1 MRLTLSPD
9 LRAVRFHGLWAWLS
23 PTWQHIDRGPAA
35 IWMRRVGR
43 YVQTAALVVLVT
55 FLAAK
60 LHAIGWSELWHALP
74 RHAAFYMV
82 LLMAYAVLPLSDAL
96 IYRNVWSLPLQA
108 LPLFFRKRVYNE
120 ALFDYSGEALFWA
133 WVRRKFSESRRR
145 RALFSV
151 VRDVNL
157 LSGLVSNTATLV
169 LVMALFRAGVG
180 DFPEIP
186 LWAVAAGALLPTGV
200 MLAILF
206 ARFFCLAGREA
217 LQVGALQ
224 SARLVTTLTLQAT
237 LWAIALP
244 DVPFERWLIVLAA
257 QMVVTRLPFLP
268 NRELLMSGVVI
279 ALAPVIGA
287 TEVQI
292 ASTAIAIAALNL
304 ILHGLVLAVTGW
316 RPVPAEP
323 VPVTT
328 KGLQ

>member
-1 MRLTLSPD
+1 
-9 LRAVRFHGLWAWLS
+9 
-23 PTWQHIDRGPAA
+23 
-35 IWMRRVGR
+35 MRRVGR

-74 RHAAFYMV
+74 RHAAFYVV
-82 LLMAYAVLPLSDAL
+82 LLMAYAVLPLSDSL
-96 IYRNVWSLPLQA
+96 IYRNVWSLPFQA

-120 ALFDYSGEALFWA
+120 ALFDYSGEAFFWA

-180 DFPEIP
+180 DLPEIP
-186 LWAVAAGALLPTGV
+186 LWAVAAGALLPIGV

-206 ARFFCLAGREA
+206 ARFFCLTGPEA

-224 SARLVTTLTLQAT
+224 AARLVTTLTLQAT

-323 VPVTT
+323 VPATT
-328 KGLQ
+328 KGFQ